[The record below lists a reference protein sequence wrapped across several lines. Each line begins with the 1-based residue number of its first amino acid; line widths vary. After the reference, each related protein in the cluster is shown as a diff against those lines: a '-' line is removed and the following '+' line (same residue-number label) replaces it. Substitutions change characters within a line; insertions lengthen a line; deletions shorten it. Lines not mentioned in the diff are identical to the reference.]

1 MMMQNLRKK
10 FKMEIQIQIQIKIQ
24 INTSGTN
31 NTMNSMS
38 TCIPISINNAKTLS
52 LYDLSNFGINN
63 NNHCKMATD
72 HHHLHPIL

>member
-10 FKMEIQIQIQIKIQ
+10 FKMEIQIQIKIQ

-38 TCIPISINNAKTLS
+38 TCIPISINNAKTLTV
-52 LYDLSNFGINN
+52 YDLSNFGINN